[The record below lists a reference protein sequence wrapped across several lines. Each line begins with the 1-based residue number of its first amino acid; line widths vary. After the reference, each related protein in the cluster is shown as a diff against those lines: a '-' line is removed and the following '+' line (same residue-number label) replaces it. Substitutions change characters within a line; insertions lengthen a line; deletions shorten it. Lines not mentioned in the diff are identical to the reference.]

1 MKKNTSWKFT
11 DELSISGSGEFGL
24 REIQLLP
31 PLSFVPLNGYWLFSA
46 KPTLFI
52 VFVSS
57 LILYTTH
64 WTEIVAVSFLLEK
77 LEIDLLPEACQVFGL
92 QPFSGLFSLKRLQ
105 VPVNLLKRSTNKIY
119 PQYKIDDGENLS
131 TLVNKTLQNCK

>member
-1 MKKNTSWKFT
+1 M
-11 DELSISGSGEFGL
+11 
-24 REIQLLP
+24 
-31 PLSFVPLNGYWLFSA
+31 PLNGYWLFSA

-57 LILYTTH
+57 LLY
-64 WTEIVAVSFLLEK
+64 TEIVAVSLLEK

>member
-1 MKKNTSWKFT
+1 M
-11 DELSISGSGEFGL
+11 
-24 REIQLLP
+24 
-31 PLSFVPLNGYWLFSA
+31 PLNGYWLFSA

-57 LILYTTH
+57 LILYTTD

-105 VPVNLLKRSTNKIY
+105 VPVNLLKRSTTSKIY
-119 PQYKIDDGENLS
+119 PQYIIEDGEICQPRSTKLYKIVNNDLTWEVLHVGASTNNLLS
-131 TLVNKTLQNCK
+131 DCPQEYFQ